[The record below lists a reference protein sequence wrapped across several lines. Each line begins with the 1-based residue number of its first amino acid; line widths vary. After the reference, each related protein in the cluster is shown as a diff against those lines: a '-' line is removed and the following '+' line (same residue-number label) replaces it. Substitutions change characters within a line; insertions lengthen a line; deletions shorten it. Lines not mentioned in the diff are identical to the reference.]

1 MGKKTL
7 YSRKNTCSKYL
18 GLTHNRAYLFTGN
31 LNTIIL
37 PKETPNAAYE
47 QYCNS
52 EFNLQQKMLFGASFD
67 RLEFTA
73 EIIIE
78 LSRLPY
84 EAKFLKPF
92 ILSDVTVIEWDI
104 ANTLVF

>member
-1 MGKKTL
+1 MRRMNNIATL
-7 YSRKNTCSKYL
+7 NSTCNRKCCSAQA
-18 GLTHNRAYLFTGN
+18 LTG
-31 LNTIIL
+31 I
-37 PKETPNAAYE
+37 
-47 QYCNS
+47 
-52 EFNLQQKMLFGASFD
+52 
-67 RLEFTA
+67 EFTA